1 MNGKTI
7 NKESPKADAPVPP
20 EGTEQALSEA
30 LDQAATKPKPEE
42 SSTTETVGDALASDL
57 VSDAIDVVISIFE

>member
-1 MNGKTI
+1 M

-30 LDQAATKPKPEE
+30 LDKATTPKPEE
-42 SSTTETVGDALASDL
+42 SNTAELASEL
-57 VSDAIDVVISIFE
+57 ISDAIDVVISILD

>member
-1 MNGKTI
+1 M

-30 LDQAATKPKPEE
+30 LDQAKKPKPEE
-42 SSTTETVGDALASDL
+42 SSTPDIVGDLICDAL
-57 VSDAIDVVISIFE
+57 DVVVAIFD

>member
-1 MNGKTI
+1 M

-30 LDQAATKPKPEE
+30 LDQAGKKPQPED
-42 SSTTETVGDALASDL
+42 SSTPEIVGDL
-57 VSDAIDVVISIFE
+57 VSDAIDVVIAIFDN

>member
-1 MNGKTI
+1 M

-30 LDQAATKPKPEE
+30 LDRASEPKPEE
-42 SSTTETVGDALASDL
+42 SNGVALAADL
-57 VSDAIDVVISIFE
+57 ISDAIDIVLGILD

>member
-1 MNGKTI
+1 M

-30 LDQAATKPKPEE
+30 LDQAKQPKPEE
-42 SSTTETVGDALASDL
+42 SSTPEIVGDLI
-57 VSDAIDVVISIFE
+57 SDALDVVISIFDN

>member
-1 MNGKTI
+1 M

-30 LDQAATKPKPEE
+30 LDQAGKKPKPEE
-42 SSTTETVGDALASDL
+42 SSTAETLALDL
-57 VSDAIDVVISIFE
+57 ISDAIDVVTSIFE

>member
-1 MNGKTI
+1 M

-30 LDQAATKPKPEE
+30 LDKASRPKPEE
-42 SSTTETVGDALASDL
+42 SSTAETLAADL
-57 VSDAIDVVISIFE
+57 ISDAIDVVISILD